1 METSLNAMSKLN
13 IAVISDIHGYSL
25 ALDRVFDDIAQHDI
39 EHIIVAGDLVESGPD
54 PMGVLERL
62 TSRNLMVIQGNTDY
76 DIAKRVRD
84 SKLASWTERQIGKQ
98 GRQYLL
104 DLPFEHRVTPPGADS
119 PWQDLLVVH
128 ANPYDF
134 NNAIPPDA
142 EQDDLDYLIGK
153 TRAGM
158 LAFGHI
164 HVAYIRELPAM
175 TLVDVSAVGNPK
187 DGDLR
192 SKWGHLTW
200 DSETLSWSAELRYVE
215 YPLEE
220 TEAQILASGIPKPEK
235 RIARLKKASY

>member
-1 METSLNAMSKLN
+1 MASLD

-25 ALDRVFDDIAQHDI
+25 ALDSVLKDIADHDI
-39 EHIIVAGDLVESGPD
+39 EHIIVAGDVAESGPD
-54 PMGVLERL
+54 PLGVLQRL
-62 TSRNLMVIQGNTDY
+62 TERELVVVQGNTDY
-76 DIAKRVRD
+76 DIAKQNRD
-84 SKLASWTERQIGKQ
+84 SKLAAWTESRIGAA

-134 NNAIPPDA
+134 NQAIHPDA
-142 EQDDLDYLIGK
+142 EPDDLDYLIGK
-153 TRAGM
+153 TRAGV

-164 HVAYIRELPAM
+164 HISYIRELPTM

-192 SKWGHLTW
+192 SRWGQLTW
-200 DSETLSWSAELRYVE
+200 DSESLAWSAQLHHVE
-215 YPLEE
+215 YPIEE
-220 TEAQILASGIPKPEK
+220 TEAQILASGIPKPKK
-235 RIARLKKASY
+235 RIKKLKEANY

>member
-1 METSLNAMSKLN
+1 MAKLN

-25 ALDRVFDDIAQHDI
+25 ALDRVLADIAAHDI
-39 EHIIVAGDLVESGPD
+39 EHIIVAGDVVESGPD
-54 PMGVLERL
+54 PVGVLERL
-62 TSRNLMVIQGNTDY
+62 TSHDLVVVQGNTDY
-76 DIAKRVRD
+76 DIAKQSRD
-84 SKLASWTERQIGKQ
+84 SKLAAWTESRIGAE

-104 DLPFEHRVTPPGADS
+104 ELPFEHRVTPPGADS

-134 NNAIPPDA
+134 NQAIHPDA
-142 EQDDLDYLIGK
+142 EQEDLDFLIGK
-153 TRAGM
+153 TKAGV

-164 HVAYIRELPAM
+164 HIAYTRDLANMKLI
-175 TLVDVSAVGNPK
+175 DVSAVGNPK

-200 DSETLSWSAELRYVE
+200 DSETQAWNAELRYVE

-235 RIARLKKASY
+235 RIKNLKKASY

>member
-1 METSLNAMSKLN
+1 MSKLN

-25 ALDRVFDDIAQHDI
+25 ALDRVFEDIAKHDVD
-39 EHIIVAGDLVESGPD
+39 HIIVAGDLVESGPD
-54 PMGVLERL
+54 PVGVLERM
-62 TSRNLMVIQGNTDY
+62 TSRDLVVVQGNTDY
-76 DIAKRVRD
+76 DVAKQTRD
-84 SKLASWTERQIGKQ
+84 SKLAAWTEAQIGPE
-98 GRQYLL
+98 GRRYLL
-104 DLPFEHRVTPPGADS
+104 ELPFDHRITPPGADS

-134 NNAIPPDA
+134 NQAIHPDM
-142 EQDDLDYLIGK
+142 EQDELDYVIGK
-153 TRAGM
+153 TKAGV

-164 HVAYIRELPAM
+164 HIAYIRDLPRM
-175 TLVDVSAVGNPK
+175 KLVDVSAVGNPK

-220 TEAQILASGIPKPEK
+220 TETQIHASGMPKPEK
-235 RIARLKKASY
+235 RINNLKKASY

>member
-1 METSLNAMSKLN
+1 MSDLN

-25 ALDRVFDDIAQHDI
+25 ALDRVLEDISKYDVD
-39 EHIIVAGDLVESGPD
+39 HIIVAGDLVESGPD

-62 TSRNLMVIQGNTDY
+62 ASGNFVVIQGNTDY
-76 DIAKRVRD
+76 DIAKQVRD
-84 SKLASWTERQIGKQ
+84 SKVAAWTERQIGVA
-98 GRQYLL
+98 GRRYLL

-134 NNAIPPDA
+134 NQAIHPDA
-142 EQDDLDYLIGK
+142 EQDELDFLIGK
-153 TRAGM
+153 TKAGVI
-158 LAFGHI
+158 AFGHI
-164 HVAYIRELPAM
+164 HIAYVRELPNL

-187 DGDLR
+187 DEDLR

-200 DSETLSWSAELRYVE
+200 DSEYLEWSAELRYVE

-220 TEAQILASGIPKPEK
+220 TEAQIRASGMPKPEK
-235 RIARLKKASY
+235 RIKKLKKASY

>member
-1 METSLNAMSKLN
+1 MAKLE

-25 ALDRVFDDIAQHDI
+25 ALDRVLADIDEHGI

-54 PMGVLERL
+54 PMGVLRRL
-62 TSRNLMVIQGNTDY
+62 VDRNLVVIQGNTDY
-76 DIAKRVRD
+76 DIAKRNRD
-84 SKLASWTERQIGKQ
+84 SKLAAWTERQVGKA

-134 NNAIPPDA
+134 NSAIRPDA
-142 EQDDLDYLIGK
+142 DQEALDYLIGK
-153 TRAGM
+153 TKAGV

-164 HVAYIRELPAM
+164 HISYTRDLPNM
-175 TLVDVSAVGNPK
+175 KLIDVSSVGNPK

-192 SKWGHLTW
+192 SRWGQITW
-200 DSETLSWSAELRYVE
+200 DDELLSWSTAIHHVA

-220 TEAQILASGIPKPEK
+220 TARQIRKSGIPKPEK
-235 RIARLKKASY
+235 RIKRLKEARYT